1 MDLNRR
7 MRIYENTT
15 KQYLASKVPVII
27 KVKGN
32 FFNKITNEDEIKKKL
47 FKQAIEISIQNVI
60 KEMEGFKL
68 AYSHNDEV
76 IFLITDYDK
85 NKTQSWVNYDVSR
98 IVSIVSAKFNMAF
111 NNYLNEQTDL
121 INRDHIF
128 QVKCF
133 NISESELVNYFLW
146 RGFDC
151 QRNFL
156 QNTCRMFYNSK
167 EMYGKNLDDI
177 VVMLN
182 EVEDF
187 SLNEIDQHF
196 YMGSYIKSTANN
208 SLFLEKLE
216 GIFYSDIL
224 RIISGSLIDT
234 QHYLSFLKL
243 HGIDPIQNVREN

>member
-7 MRIYENTT
+7 MRIYENAT

-32 FFNKITNEDEIKKKL
+32 FFNKITNKDEIKKKL

-85 NKTQSWVNYDVSR
+85 DTTQSWINYDVSK
-98 IVSIVSAKFNMAF
+98 IVSIVSAKFNMTF
-111 NNYLNEQTDL
+111 NKYLNESTCLLDK
-121 INRDHIF
+121 DYIF

-133 NISESELVNYFLW
+133 SISENEIVNYFLW
-146 RGFDC
+146 RAFDC

-156 QNTCRMFYNSK
+156 QNTCRMYYSSEEIYK
-167 EMYGKNLDDI
+167 KN
-177 VVMLN
+177 
-182 EVEDF
+182 
-187 SLNEIDQHF
+187 LNEIMDMLFKVKDFSFNKLDAHF
-196 YMGSYIKSTANN
+196 YMGSFYILNN
-208 SLFLEKLE
+208 EGSLVGKQLEE
-216 GIFYSDIL
+216 INYQNIL
-224 RIISGSLIDT
+224 RIVASSLIKT
-234 QHYLSFLKL
+234 QHCSSLLKMQEL
-243 HGIDPIQNVREN
+243 LPY

>member
-7 MRIYENTT
+7 MRIYENAT

-85 NKTQSWVNYDVSR
+85 DTTQSWINYDVSR
-98 IVSIVSAKFNMAF
+98 IVSIVSAKFNMMF
-111 NNYLNEQTDL
+111 NKHLNETTSL
-121 INRDHIF
+121 LNRDYIF

-133 NISESELVNYFLW
+133 SISESEIVNYFLW
-146 RGFDC
+146 RAFDC

-156 QNTCRMFYNSK
+156 QNTCRMYYSSEEIYK
-167 EMYGKNLDDI
+167 KN
-177 VVMLN
+177 
-182 EVEDF
+182 
-187 SLNEIDQHF
+187 LNEITDMLFKVKDFSFNKLDAHF
-196 YMGSYIKSTANN
+196 YMGSFYILNN
-208 SLFLEKLE
+208 EGNLIGTQLEE
-216 GIFYSDIL
+216 NNYQNIS
-224 RIISGSLIDT
+224 RIIASSLINT
-234 QHYLSFLKL
+234 QQYSSFLKMHNL
-243 HGIDPIQNVREN
+243 LPA

>member
-85 NKTQSWVNYDVSR
+85 DTTQSWINYDVSR
-98 IVSIVSAKFNMAF
+98 IVSIVSAKFNMMF
-111 NNYLNEQTDL
+111 NKHLNETTSL
-121 INRDHIF
+121 LNRDYIF

-133 NISESELVNYFLW
+133 SISENEIVNYFLW
-146 RGFDC
+146 RAFDC
-151 QRNFL
+151 RRNFL
-156 QNTCRMFYNSK
+156 QNTCRMYYSSEEIYK
-167 EMYGKNLDDI
+167 KNLDEITD
-177 VVMLN
+177 MLFK
-182 EVEDF
+182 VKDF
-187 SLNEIDQHF
+187 SFNKLDAHF
-196 YMGSYIKSTANN
+196 YMGSFYILNN
-208 SLFLEKLE
+208 EGNLVGKQLEE
-216 GIFYSDIL
+216 INYQNIL
-224 RIISGSLIDT
+224 RIVASSLIKT
-234 QHYLSFLKL
+234 QYCSSLLKMQEIL
-243 HGIDPIQNVREN
+243 PY

>member
-7 MRIYENTT
+7 MRIYENAT

-85 NKTQSWVNYDVSR
+85 DTTQSWINYDVSR
-98 IVSIVSAKFNMAF
+98 IVSIVSAKFNMMF
-111 NNYLNEQTDL
+111 NKHLNETTSL
-121 INRDHIF
+121 LNRDYIF

-133 NISESELVNYFLW
+133 SVSENEIVNYFLW
-146 RGFDC
+146 RAFDC

-156 QNTCRMFYNSK
+156 QNTCRMYYSSEEIYK
-167 EMYGKNLDDI
+167 KNLDEI
-177 VVMLN
+177 VDMLFK
-182 EVEDF
+182 VKDF
-187 SLNEIDQHF
+187 SFNKLDTHF
-196 YMGSYIKSTANN
+196 YMGSFYILNN
-208 SLFLEKLE
+208 EGSLVGKQLEE
-216 GIFYSDIL
+216 INYQNIL
-224 RIISGSLIDT
+224 RIVASSLIKT
-234 QHYLSFLKL
+234 QYRSSLLKMQEL
-243 HGIDPIQNVREN
+243 LPY

>member
-7 MRIYENTT
+7 MRIYENAT

-47 FKQAIEISIQNVI
+47 FKQAVEISIQNVI

-85 NKTQSWVNYDVSR
+85 DTTQSWINYDVSR
-98 IVSIVSAKFNMAF
+98 IVSIVSAKFNMMF
-111 NNYLNEQTDL
+111 NKHLNETTSL
-121 INRDHIF
+121 LNRDYIF

-133 NISESELVNYFLW
+133 SVSENEIVNYFLW
-146 RGFDC
+146 RAFDC

-156 QNTCRMFYNSK
+156 QNTCRMYYSSEEIYK
-167 EMYGKNLDDI
+167 KNLDEI
-177 VVMLN
+177 VDMLFK
-182 EVEDF
+182 VKDF
-187 SLNEIDQHF
+187 SFNKLDAHF
-196 YMGSYIKSTANN
+196 YMGSFYILNN
-208 SLFLEKLE
+208 EGSLVGKQLEE
-216 GIFYSDIL
+216 INYQNIL
-224 RIISGSLIDT
+224 RIIASSLIKT
-234 QHYLSFLKL
+234 
-243 HGIDPIQNVREN
+243 

>member
-7 MRIYENTT
+7 MRIYENAT

-32 FFNKITNEDEIKKKL
+32 FFNKITNEDVIKKKL

-85 NKTQSWVNYDVSR
+85 DITQSWINYDVSR
-98 IVSIVSAKFNMAF
+98 IVSIVSAKFNMMF
-111 NNYLNEQTDL
+111 NKHLNETTSL
-121 INRDHIF
+121 LNRDYIF

-133 NISESELVNYFLW
+133 SVSENEIVNYFLW
-146 RGFDC
+146 RAFDC

-156 QNTCRMFYNSK
+156 QNTCRMYYSSEEIYK
-167 EMYGKNLDDI
+167 KNLDEI
-177 VVMLN
+177 VDMLFK
-182 EVEDF
+182 VKDF
-187 SLNEIDQHF
+187 SFNKLDAHF
-196 YMGSYIKSTANN
+196 YMGSFYILNN
-208 SLFLEKLE
+208 EGSLVGKQLEE
-216 GIFYSDIL
+216 INYQNIL
-224 RIISGSLIDT
+224 RIIASSLIKT
-234 QHYLSFLKL
+234 QYRSSLLKMQEL
-243 HGIDPIQNVREN
+243 LPY